1 MNESQVRLNESA
13 PLSAGPKNR
22 STGALILFVVIAL
35 LIPISLL
42 IYHFV
47 LWFMEQMAIA
57 SGSAANLAWAG
68 PIGLALQGILLTG
81 MVGGL
86 WRFTKDE
93 RFKPVYAG
101 WLIASIMAFPGLV
114 LRLLGPNNDQLGAI
128 LQMLICAIAVIVV
141 ARVRKIRINGKS
153 INVSL
158 AFFLAAFGVAPFA
171 IYGAFGSPTDAI
183 LSLLTALSFGLLAAL
198 LMESTTGNKF
208 LDAFGIGTVLAL
220 LGSAIGYDGAQLIL
234 LAILPSFSFAIATV
248 MPSRVA
254 AAILT
259 GLLAAAGLMFF
270 DPTELT
276 IVLGDIVLI
285 ASRAVSLAVGLGL
298 AVGII
303 ALLIQYMTAPD
314 QGPGKT
320 RVLGLVS
327 AVAAWVVVII
337 LFFTTGN
344 RGFYGDRL
352 FVILKDQ
359 ADLSSVSQVEDI
371 DERRTAAYRM
381 LTEHANETQ
390 VELRNTFDRVGVD
403 YTPYY
408 LVNSMEVRGGTLVRL
423 FLSAR
428 PEVDRVIPSPRL
440 RPAPQNGALAMS
452 GGASPPGGVQ
462 WNVTMIGAD
471 KVWREFGVR
480 GAGIIVGQS
489 DTGVDGNH
497 RELHDQ
503 YRGLTEGDD
512 YNWFDPWNGK
522 PSPYD
527 DGGHGTHTLGTILGQ
542 NGIGIAPEA
551 TWFACANMNRNLA
564 NPALYL
570 DCMQFM
576 LAPFPQAGDPFTDGD
591 PTRAADVLNNS
602 WGCPELEGCDPN
614 ALLPAANNLRA
625 AGIFVAVSTGNDGPN
640 CSTVNVPLAL
650 YDSVFSVGAIDR
662 DGNVADF
669 SSRGPVTADGSGRI
683 KPDIV
688 APGVDVLS
696 SLPGGNYGSSDGTS
710 MAGPHVA
717 GAVTLLWSAD
727 PTLIGD
733 IARTEQLLIQTADPY
748 KGSTAVGCFEGD
760 VPNDAYGYGILDVYE
775 AVKEALGR

>member
-1 MNESQVRLNESA
+1 MNESA
-13 PLSAGPKNR
+13 PFSPELKNQ
-22 STGALILFVVIAL
+22 STGALILFIIIAL
-35 LIPISLL
+35 LIPIFLL

-68 PIGLALQGILLTG
+68 TMGLALQGILLTG
-81 MVGGL
+81 IVAGL
-86 WRFTKDE
+86 WRLTKDE
-93 RFKPVYAG
+93 RFKPIYAG
-101 WLIASIMAFPGLV
+101 WVIAALMAFPGLV
-114 LRLLGPNNDQLGAI
+114 LRFLGPNNDQLGSI
-128 LQMLICAIAVIVV
+128 LQMLICAIAAVIV
-141 ARVRKIRINGKS
+141 ARVRKIWIDRKS
-153 INVSL
+153 TNVSL

-171 IYGAFGSPTDAI
+171 VYGALGSPTDAF
-183 LSLLTALSFGLLAAL
+183 LSLLAGLSFGLLAAL
-198 LMESTTGNKF
+198 LIESTTGNKF
-208 LDAFGIGTVLAL
+208 LDAFGIGVVLAL

-234 LAILPSFSFAIATV
+234 LAILPSFAFAIATV

-254 AAILT
+254 VAILA

-303 ALLIQYMTAPD
+303 ALLIQYMTEPD
-314 QGPGKT
+314 KGTGKT
-320 RVLGLVS
+320 QILGLVS

-359 ADLSSVSQVEDI
+359 ADLSSVSQIEDI
-371 DERRTAAYRM
+371 DERRTAAYQM

-390 VELRNTFDRVGVD
+390 AELRNAFDRVGVD

-408 LVNSMEVRGGTLVRL
+408 LVNSMEVRGGSLVRL
-423 FLSAR
+423 FLSTR

-452 GGASPPGGVQ
+452 GGASAPGGVQ

-471 KVWREFGVR
+471 RVWSEFGVR
-480 GAGIIVGQS
+480 GEGIVVGQS
-489 DTGVDGNH
+489 DSGVDMNH
-497 RELHDQ
+497 LELHDQ

-512 YNWFDPWNGK
+512 YNWFDPWNSK

-542 NGIGIAPEA
+542 NGIGIAPGA
-551 TWFACANMNRNLA
+551 TWFACANLNRNLG

-576 LAPFPQAGDPFTDGD
+576 LAPFPQDGDPFTDGD

-602 WGCPELEGCDPN
+602 WGCPEIEGCDPN
-614 ALLPAANNLRA
+614 SLLAAANNLRA
-625 AGIFVAVSTGNDGPN
+625 AGIFAAVSTGNDGPN
-640 CSTVNVPLAL
+640 CGTVNAPLSL

-662 DGNVADF
+662 AGNVADF

-688 APGVDVLS
+688 APGVDILS
-696 SLPGGNYGSSDGTS
+696 SVPGGNYGASSGTS

-717 GAVTLLWSAD
+717 GAVVLLWSAD

-733 IARTEQLLIQTADPY
+733 IDRTEQLLIQTADPY
-748 KGSTAVGCFEGD
+748 RGSTAVGCFVGD
-760 VPNDAYGYGILDVYE
+760 IPNAAYGHGILDVYE
-775 AVKEALGR
+775 AVKETLGK